1 MLIWCNCIVP
11 ACNYQAQMRSL
22 HILHIK
28 MLQEN
33 LRVIP
38 LKKKKKTVFPLDI
51 NLLEKYVIDEF
62 TRPTLYILLGA
73 CLDHLQKT

>member
-11 ACNYQAQMRSL
+11 ACNYQTKIRSL

-38 LKKKKKTVFPLDI
+38 LKKKSFPLRHKPSRKI
-51 NLLEKYVIDEF
+51 
-62 TRPTLYILLGA
+62 
-73 CLDHLQKT
+73 CH

>member
-11 ACNYQAQMRSL
+11 ACNYQTKIRSL

-38 LKKKKKTVFPLDI
+38 LKKKVFPLDI
-51 NLLEKYVIDEF
+51 NLLEKYVIDEL